1 MLSLSGKEIA
11 SSFTASIFQTT
22 DGPLNSCTVNFMVCY
37 APFVLIKTF
46 YVVFFFSFKTCL
58 MWCFINLS
66 TLMCFSGG
74 PYLLETFDRN
84 KCLLLILIVDFN
96 PAVEVSITQCMQ
108 IKTLF
113 LEKIKVKATGGLP
126 LKSFTNVLFIS
137 YCSSS

>member
-1 MLSLSGKEIA
+1 
-11 SSFTASIFQTT
+11 
-22 DGPLNSCTVNFMVCY
+22 
-37 APFVLIKTF
+37 
-46 YVVFFFSFKTCL
+46 
-58 MWCFINLS
+58 
-66 TLMCFSGG
+66 MCFSGG
-74 PYLLETFDRN
+74 PYLLETSDRN

-113 LEKIKVKATGGLP
+113 LEKIKVKAMGGLP